1 MIAAHF
7 RGARA
12 VTENVPFDIAVNGGG
27 PGGYV
32 AAIRAAQLGA
42 RVALVEKDRLGGA
55 CLHRGCIPTKALLRS
70 AEALLETRSASTLGV
85 VVKEAA
91 VDFGAMMA
99 WKERAVAQQ
108 AEELEELIAWRK
120 IAVLR
125 GEGRLVGPGSIRV
138 GDELVAAGKIIIA
151 TGSSPTRLDIAGG
164 RLPGVLTSDQI
175 LELGA
180 MPESLV
186 VIGAGVVGC
195 EFASIFSALGAR
207 VTILEVLPRILPP
220 VDEEIARRFHQILRS
235 QGVAVHTKASLQ
247 EIRAEGERLRL
258 LFGLGEEQQEVVADT
273 VLMVVGH
280 RPCSDALEE
289 AGVALKNGAV
299 VVNERLET
307 SVENVYA
314 VGDVVGLYMLAYV
327 ASYQGAIAAENAL
340 GGRRQADYRAVP
352 TCVYTLPEIASV
364 GLREEE
370 ARSQGV
376 SYKVSRF
383 PFSALARAQ
392 LLGQPLGLVKLV
404 CEEPSGRLLGVH
416 ILGPRATDIIGEG
429 VLAVRMGASAEDVAH
444 TIHGHPNLSEAIYE
458 AAWGIIDSPF
468 HLRRL

>member
-1 MIAAHF
+1 
-7 RGARA
+7 
-12 VTENVPFDIAVNGGG
+12 VTQNLPFDIAIIGGG

-70 AEALLETRSASTLGV
+70 AEALLEARDASTLGV
-85 VVKEAA
+85 VVKDAA

-108 AEELEELIAWRK
+108 ADELEKLIAWRK
-120 IAVLR
+120 IAVFR
-125 GEGRLVGPGSIRV
+125 GEGRLVGPGSLKV
-138 GDELVAAGKIIIA
+138 GNELVASRRIIIA
-151 TGSSPTRLDIAGG
+151 TGSLPSRLPIPGSN
-164 RLPGVLTSDQI
+164 LPGVLTSDQI
-175 LELGA
+175 LELET
-180 MPESLV
+180 MPQSLV
-186 VIGAGVVGC
+186 IIGAGVVGC

-220 VDEEIARRFHQILRS
+220 VDEEIARRFQQVLRG
-235 QGVAVHTKASLQ
+235 QGVTIHTVASLQ
-247 EIRAEGERLRL
+247 EISAEGDRLRL
-258 LFGLGEEQQEVVADT
+258 LFGLGDEQQEVVADR
-273 VLMVVGH
+273 VLMAVGH
-280 RPCSDALEE
+280 QPCTDALEE
-289 AGVALKNGAV
+289 VGLALENGSVA
-299 VVNERLET
+299 VNEHLET

-314 VGDVVGLYMLAYV
+314 AGDVLGLYMLAYV
-327 ASYQGAIAAENAL
+327 ASYQGIIAAENAL

-352 TCVYTLPEIASV
+352 NCVYTLPEIASV

-370 ARSQGV
+370 AHAQGIP
-376 SYKVSRF
+376 YKVSRF

-392 LLGQPLGLVKLV
+392 LLGQPLGLVKLI
-404 CEEPSGRLLGVH
+404 CEEPSDRLLGVH

-429 VLAVRMGASAEDVAH
+429 VLAVQTGATAQDLAH
-444 TIHGHPNLSEAIYE
+444 TMHGHPSLSEAIYE

>member
-1 MIAAHF
+1 
-7 RGARA
+7 
-12 VTENVPFDIAVNGGG
+12 VTQDLPFDVAIIGGG

-55 CLHRGCIPTKALLRS
+55 CLHRGCIPTKALLRT
-70 AEALLETRSASTLGV
+70 AEALLESRDASTLGV
-85 VVKEAA
+85 VVKDTA

-108 AEELEELIAWRK
+108 AEELEKLIAWRK
-120 IAVLR
+120 IAVFS
-125 GEGRLVGPGSIRV
+125 GEGRLLGPGSIKIGNR
-138 GDELVAAGKIIIA
+138 LLAAAKIIIA
-151 TGSSPTRLDIAGG
+151 TGSSPIRLPIPESN
-164 RLPGVLTSDQI
+164 LPGVLTSDQI
-175 LELGA
+175 LELET
-180 MPESLV
+180 MPQSLV

-207 VTILEVLPRILPP
+207 VTILEILPRMLPP
-220 VDEEIARRFHQILRS
+220 VDEEIARRFQQVLRG
-235 QGVAVHTKASLQ
+235 QGVTVHTKASLQ
-247 EIRAEGERLRL
+247 EISAEGERLRL
-258 LFGLGEEQQEVVADT
+258 LFSLGDEQQEVVADR
-273 VLMVVGH
+273 VLMAVGH
-280 RPCSDALEE
+280 RPCTDALEE
-289 AGVALKNGAV
+289 VGPALEDGSVA
-299 VVNERLET
+299 VNERLET

-314 VGDVVGLYMLAYV
+314 AGDVLGLYMLAYV
-327 ASYQGAIAAENAL
+327 ASYQGIIAAENAL

-352 TCVYTLPEIASV
+352 NCVYTLPEIASV

-370 ARSQGV
+370 ARGQGIP
-376 SYKVSRF
+376 YKVSRF

-392 LLGQPLGLVKLV
+392 LLGQPLGLVKLI

-429 VLAVRMGASAEDVAH
+429 VLAVQTGATAQDLAH
-444 TIHGHPNLSEAIYE
+444 TMHGHPSLSEAIYE

>member
-1 MIAAHF
+1 MTDEA
-7 RGARA
+7 
-12 VTENVPFDIAVNGGG
+12 PFDVAIIGGG

-70 AEALLETRSASTLGV
+70 AEALLESRDASTIGI
-85 VVKEAA
+85 VVKDAT

-99 WKERAVAQQ
+99 WKKRAVAQQ
-108 AEELEELIAWRK
+108 AEELEKLIAWRK
-120 IAVLR
+120 IAVFR
-125 GEGRLVGPGSIRV
+125 GEGRLVGPGSLKV
-138 GDELVAAGKIIIA
+138 GDDLVATRKIIIA
-151 TGSSPTRLDIAGG
+151 TGSSPARLPVPGSN
-164 RLPGVLTSDQI
+164 LPGVLTSDQI
-175 LELGA
+175 LELET

-186 VIGAGVVGC
+186 IIGAGVVGC

-220 VDEEIARRFHQILRS
+220 VDEEIARRFQQVLRG
-235 QGVAVHTKASLQ
+235 QGVTIHTKASLQ
-247 EIRAEGERLRL
+247 EIRAEGDRLRL
-258 LFGLGEEQQEVVADT
+258 LFALGDEQQEVVADR
-273 VLMVVGH
+273 VLMAVGH
-280 RPCSDALEE
+280 RPCTDALEE
-289 AGVALKNGAV
+289 AGPALEDGSVA
-299 VVNERLET
+299 VNERLET

-314 VGDVVGLYMLAYV
+314 AGDVTGLYMLAYV
-327 ASYQGAIAAENAL
+327 ASYQGIIAAENAL
-340 GGRRQADYRAVP
+340 GRSRRADYRAVP

-370 ARSQGV
+370 ARARRISH
-376 SYKVSRF
+376 KVSRF

-392 LLGQPLGLVKLV
+392 LLGQPRGLVKLI
-404 CEEPSGRLLGVH
+404 CDEPSGRLLGVH

-429 VLAVRMGASAEDVAH
+429 VLAVQTGATAQDLAH
-444 TIHGHPNLSEAIYE
+444 TMHGHPSLSEAIYE

>member
-1 MIAAHF
+1 MPD
-7 RGARA
+7 
-12 VTENVPFDIAVNGGG
+12 NSPFDLAIIGGG

-70 AEALLETRSASTLGV
+70 AEALLESKDASTVGLV
-85 VVKEAA
+85 LKDAA
-91 VDFGAMMA
+91 VDFQAMMA

-108 AEELEELIAWRK
+108 AEELEKLIAWRK
-120 IAVLR
+120 IAVIR
-125 GEGRLVGPGSIRV
+125 GEGRLVGSGSVKV

-151 TGSSPTRLDIAGG
+151 TGSLPSRLSVPGSNLA
-164 RLPGVLTSDQI
+164 GVLTSDQI
-175 LELGA
+175 LELEA
-180 MPESLV
+180 LPESLV

-220 VDEEIARRFHQILRS
+220 VDEEIARRFQQVLRS
-235 QGVAVHTKASLQ
+235 QGVTIHTKASLQ

-258 LFGLGEEQQEVVADT
+258 LFGLGQEQQEVVADK
-273 VLMVVGH
+273 VLMAVGH

-289 AGVALKNGAV
+289 AGLALRDGSV
-299 VVNERLET
+299 IVNERLET
-307 SVENVYA
+307 SIENVYA
-314 VGDVVGLYMLAYV
+314 AGDVVGLYMLAYV
-327 ASYQGAIAAENAL
+327 ASYQGIIAAENAL

-352 TCVYTLPEIASV
+352 TCVYTMPEIAGV

-370 ARSQGV
+370 ARAQGI

-392 LLGQPLGLVKLV
+392 LLGQPLGLVKLI

-416 ILGPRATDIIGEG
+416 ILGPRANDIIGEG
-429 VLAVRMGASAEDVAH
+429 VLALRMGATAQDLAH
-444 TIHGHPNLSEAIYE
+444 TMHGHPNLSEAIYE
-458 AAWGIIDSPF
+458 AAWGLIDSPF

>member
-1 MIAAHF
+1 M
-7 RGARA
+7 
-12 VTENVPFDIAVNGGG
+12 TQNVPFDVAIIGGG

-70 AEALLETRSASTLGV
+70 AEALLESKHASTVGV
-85 VVKEAA
+85 AVKDAT
-91 VDFGAMMA
+91 VDFAAMMA
-99 WKERAVAQQ
+99 WKKRAVAQQ
-108 AEELEELIAWRK
+108 ADELEKLIAWRK
-120 IAVLR
+120 IAVFR
-125 GEGRLVGPGSIRV
+125 GEGRLVGPDSIKV
-138 GDELVAAGKIIIA
+138 GNELLAAGKIIIA
-151 TGSSPTRLDIAGG
+151 TGSLPSRLSIPGAN
-164 RLPGVLTSDQI
+164 LPGVLTSDQI
-175 LELGA
+175 LELDA

-207 VTILEVLPRILPP
+207 VTVLEILPRILPP
-220 VDEEIARRFHQILRS
+220 VDEEIARRFQQILRS
-235 QGVAVHTKASLQ
+235 QGVTIHTKASLQ
-247 EIRAEGERLRL
+247 EIRAQDDRLRL
-258 LFGLGEEQQEVVADT
+258 LFALGEEQQEVVADR
-273 VLMVVGH
+273 VLMAVGR
-280 RPCSDALEE
+280 RPSSDALEA
-289 AGVALKNGAV
+289 AGLALRDGSV
-299 VVNERLET
+299 TVNDRLET
-307 SVENVYA
+307 SVDNVYA
-314 VGDVVGLYMLAYV
+314 AGDVLGLYMLAYV
-327 ASYQGAIAAENAL
+327 ASYQGIIAAENAL
-340 GGRRQADYRAVP
+340 GGSRQADYRAVP

-370 ARSQGV
+370 ARAQGV

-392 LLGQPLGLVKLV
+392 LLGQPLGLVKLI

-429 VLAVRMGASAEDVAH
+429 VLALRMGATAQDLAH
-444 TIHGHPNLSEAIYE
+444 TMHGHPSLPEAIYE

>member
-1 MIAAHF
+1 M
-7 RGARA
+7 
-12 VTENVPFDIAVNGGG
+12 TEEAPFDIAIIGGG

-42 RVALVEKDRLGGA
+42 RVALVEKDRLGGT
-55 CLHRGCIPTKALLRS
+55 CLHRGCIPTKALVRS
-70 AEALLETRSASTLGV
+70 AEALLEARDASTFGV
-85 VVKEAA
+85 VLKDAA

-99 WKERAVAQQ
+99 RKRQVVAQQ
-108 AEELEELIAWRK
+108 AEELEKLIAWRK

-125 GEGRLVGPGSIRV
+125 GEGRLVGPGSIKV
-138 GDELVAAGKIIIA
+138 ADKLVAAGRIIVA
-151 TGSSPTRLDIAGG
+151 TGSLHTRLPVPGAS
-164 RLPGVLTSDQI
+164 LPGVLTSDEI
-175 LELGA
+175 LELEA
-180 MPESLV
+180 LPESLV
-186 VIGAGVVGC
+186 VIGAGVIGC

-207 VTILEVLPRILPP
+207 VTILELLPRIMPP
-220 VDEEIARRFHQILRS
+220 VDEEIARRCQQILRG
-235 QGVAVHTKASLQ
+235 QGITIHTSASLQ

-258 LFGLGEEQQEVVADT
+258 LFGLGEEQQEVVADR
-273 VLMVVGH
+273 VLMAVGR
-280 RPCSDALEE
+280 RPCRDALEG
-289 AGVALKNGAV
+289 AGLALRDGALAV
-299 VVNERLET
+299 SERLET

-314 VGDVVGLYMLAYV
+314 AGDVLGLYMLAHV
-327 ASYQGAIAAENAL
+327 ASYQGIIAAENAL

-376 SYKVSRF
+376 SYRVSRF

-392 LLGQPLGLVKLV
+392 LLGQPLGLVKLI

-429 VLAVRMGASAEDVAH
+429 VLALRMGATAEDLAH
-444 TIHGHPNLSEAIYE
+444 TMHAHPSLPEAIYE

>member
-1 MIAAHF
+1 M
-7 RGARA
+7 
-12 VTENVPFDIAVNGGG
+12 TQNVPFDVAIIGGG

-55 CLHRGCIPTKALLRS
+55 CLHRGCIPTKALLRT
-70 AEALLETRSASTLGV
+70 AEALLESKHASTVGV
-85 VVKEAA
+85 AVNDAT
-91 VDFGAMMA
+91 VDFAAMMA
-99 WKERAVAQQ
+99 WKKRAVAQQ
-108 AEELEELIAWRK
+108 ADELEKLIAWRK
-120 IAVLR
+120 IAVFR
-125 GEGRLVGPGSIRV
+125 GEGRLVGPDSIKV
-138 GDELVAAGKIIIA
+138 GNELLAAGKIIIA
-151 TGSSPTRLDIAGG
+151 TGSLPSRLSIPGAN
-164 RLPGVLTSDQI
+164 LPGVLTSDQI
-175 LELGA
+175 LELDA

-207 VTILEVLPRILPP
+207 VTVLEILPRILPP
-220 VDEEIARRFHQILRS
+220 VDEEIARRFQQILRS
-235 QGVAVHTKASLQ
+235 QGVTIHTKASLQ
-247 EIRAEGERLRL
+247 EIRAQDDRLRL
-258 LFGLGEEQQEVVADT
+258 LFALGEEHQEVVADR
-273 VLMVVGH
+273 VLMAVGH
-280 RPCSDALEE
+280 RPSSDALEA
-289 AGVALKNGAV
+289 AGLALRDGSV
-299 VVNERLET
+299 TVNDRLET
-307 SVENVYA
+307 SVDNVYA
-314 VGDVVGLYMLAYV
+314 AGDVLGLYMLAYV
-327 ASYQGAIAAENAL
+327 ASYQGIIAAENAL
-340 GGRRQADYRAVP
+340 GGSRQADYRAVP

-370 ARSQGV
+370 ARAQGV

-392 LLGQPLGLVKLV
+392 LLGQPLGLVKLI

-429 VLAVRMGASAEDVAH
+429 VLALRMGATAQDLAH
-444 TIHGHPNLSEAIYE
+444 TMHGHPSLPEAIYE

>member
-1 MIAAHF
+1 
-7 RGARA
+7 
-12 VTENVPFDIAVNGGG
+12 VTQNVPFDVAIIGGG

-42 RVALVEKDRLGGA
+42 RVALVEKDRLGGT
-55 CLHRGCIPTKALLRS
+55 CLHRGCIPTKALLRT
-70 AEALLETRSASTLGV
+70 AEALLESKHASTVGV
-85 VVKEAA
+85 AVNDAT
-91 VDFGAMMA
+91 VDFAAMMA

-108 AEELEELIAWRK
+108 ADELEKLIAWRK
-120 IAVLR
+120 IAVFR
-125 GEGRLVGPGSIRV
+125 NEGRLVGPDSIKV
-138 GDELVAAGKIIIA
+138 GDELLAAGKIIIA
-151 TGSSPTRLDIAGG
+151 TGSLPSRLPIPGAN
-164 RLPGVLTSDQI
+164 LPGVLTSDQI
-175 LELGA
+175 LKLDA

-207 VTILEVLPRILPP
+207 VTVLEILPRILPP
-220 VDEEIARRFHQILRS
+220 VDEEIARRFQQILRS
-235 QGVAVHTKASLQ
+235 QGVTIHTKASLQ
-247 EIRAEGERLRL
+247 EIRAQDDRLRL
-258 LFGLGEEQQEVVADT
+258 LFALGEEQQEVVADR
-273 VLMVVGH
+273 VLLAVGH
-280 RPCSDALEE
+280 RPSSDALEA
-289 AGVALKNGAV
+289 AGLALRDGSV
-299 VVNERLET
+299 TVNDRLET
-307 SVENVYA
+307 SVDNVYA
-314 VGDVVGLYMLAYV
+314 AGDVLGLYMLAYV
-327 ASYQGAIAAENAL
+327 ASYQGIIAAENAL
-340 GGRRQADYRAVP
+340 GGSRQADYRAVP

-370 ARSQGV
+370 ARAQGV

-392 LLGQPLGLVKLV
+392 LLGQPLGLVKLI

-429 VLAVRMGASAEDVAH
+429 VLALRMGATAQDLAH
-444 TIHGHPNLSEAIYE
+444 TMHGHPSLPEAIYE

>member
-1 MIAAHF
+1 MIAAHSQ
-7 RGARA
+7 RARA
-12 VTENVPFDIAVNGGG
+12 VTENLPFDVAIIGGG

-42 RVALVEKDRLGGA
+42 RVALVEKDRLGGT

-70 AEALLETRSASTLGV
+70 AETLLESKAASTLGV
-85 VVKEAA
+85 VLKDAA
-91 VDFGAMMA
+91 VDFAAMMA
-99 WKERAVAQQ
+99 WKARVVAQQ
-108 AEELEELIAWRK
+108 AEELEKLIAWRK
-120 IAVLR
+120 IAVFQ
-125 GEGRLVGPGSIRV
+125 GEGQLISPGSIKV
-138 GDELVAAGKIIIA
+138 GDKLVAAGKIIIA
-151 TGSSPTRLDIAGG
+151 TGSLPIRLPIPGAS
-164 RLPGVLTSDQI
+164 LPGVLTSDQI

-195 EFASIFSALGAR
+195 EFASMFSALGAR
-207 VTILEVLPRILPP
+207 VTILELLPSILPP
-220 VDEEIARRFHQILRS
+220 VDEEIARRFQQILRS
-235 QGVAVHTKASLQ
+235 QGVTIHTKASLQ

-258 LFGLGEEQQEVVADT
+258 VFGLGQEQHDVVADR
-273 VLMVVGH
+273 VLMAVGH

-289 AGVALKNGAV
+289 AGLALRDGSVA
-299 VVNERLET
+299 VNERLET
-307 SVENVYA
+307 SVDNVYA
-314 VGDVVGLYMLAYV
+314 AGDVVGLYMLAYV
-327 ASYQGAIAAENAL
+327 ASYQGIIAAENAL

-370 ARSQGV
+370 ARAHGV

-404 CEEPSGRLLGVH
+404 CDEPSGRLLGVH
-416 ILGPRATDIIGEG
+416 ILGPRATDLIGEA
-429 VLAVRMGASAEDVAH
+429 VLALRMGATAQDLAH
-444 TIHGHPNLSEAIYE
+444 TMHGHPNLSEAIYE